1 MNDLKDLVMKNRVI
15 AGLLILIISAAL
27 YYCFMH
33 FHGRIS
39 RNTIN
44 IPGTIRMAELRV
56 RTKVSGTIKELNVKE
71 GGKVN
76 AGDVI
81 ARIDASEIE
90 SSLKSAL
97 AAERTA
103 MSKSEKAAREF
114 GRIYGLY
121 EKDMVSKKQY
131 DIAKVFADSSYNVYL
146 KAKAAVESLNV
157 QINNAVI
164 KAPVG
169 GTVLAKDV
177 KQGDQISAGS
187 VIVSIGDI
195 SKLEMKAYV
204 KGEEYRDI
212 RPGDKACISV
222 APYPGKRF
230 YGFVRRISPAKGE
243 NAENILEIDIS
254 LPDTGIQLRP
264 GMSANAEIKTK

>member
-1 MNDLKDLVMKNRVI
+1 MNDLKDLVMKNRI
-15 AGLLILIISAAL
+15 IIGLLILITAAAL
-27 YYCFMH
+27 YYCFIH

-44 IPGTIRMAELRV
+44 VTGTIRMAELRV
-56 RTKVSGTIKELNVKE
+56 RTKVSGTIKEINVKE
-71 GGKVN
+71 GVKVK
-76 AGDVI
+76 AGDVV

-90 SSLKSAL
+90 RSLKSAL

-103 MSKSEKAAREF
+103 MSKSEKAAQEF

-146 KAKAAVESLNV
+146 KAKAVVESLNV
-157 QINNAVI
+157 QLNNAVI

-177 KQGDQISAGS
+177 EQGDQVSAGS
-187 VIVSIGDI
+187 VIVSIGDMR
-195 SKLEMKAYV
+195 KLEMKAYV
-204 KGEEYRDI
+204 NEEEYSNI
-212 RPGDKACISV
+212 RPGDRACISV
-222 APYPGKRF
+222 VPYPGERF
-230 YGFVRRISPAKGE
+230 YGFVRHISPAKGK

-264 GMSANAEIKTK
+264 GMSANAEIRPK